1 MSQYDATYLTGENND
16 DTGEDIAS
24 IASSERTGI
33 SLPPAQLLSSVNLQ
47 GPVSWK
53 QEPLA
58 APTRRGWDWIYHSLW
73 MASDGAKAACKV
85 NVPSTVLF
93 HAGEPRRWIQT
104 DDNGRAVRRQFP
116 QPPKSSGGGRS
127 IVREIRLR
135 GVWDGLCVSEKMRRQ
150 GVGLTTSCC
159 RLVWRWWK
167 EFLDVDTEH
176 TGPRSWT
183 SQLIALQGYVHA
195 TSTSEG
201 ACNIRSN

>member
-135 GVWDGLCVSEKMRRQ
+135 GVWDAMPPIKGGGDGESP
-150 GVGLTTSCC
+150 G
-159 RLVWRWWK
+159 
-167 EFLDVDTEH
+167 
-176 TGPRSWT
+176 
-183 SQLIALQGYVHA
+183 
-195 TSTSEG
+195 
-201 ACNIRSN
+201 